1 MMHKDAQGPGNH
13 PESKYCAPTRHTT
26 WQHQH
31 LLTMIVAMPPQT
43 AMIQTQQSSKVHIPN
58 LLTMGRVV
66 LAWVFVI
73 LLSYVS
79 PRTLSTEPAAIDRLG
94 EVSQPGTGLLIA
106 ATIVFVI
113 AAITDALDGHLA
125 RKWKVES
132 KFGRIM
138 DPMADKLL
146 ILGGFVMLATP
157 AFRASI
163 MPSDTTMQI
172 SGVAGWMVVAMLL
185 RELLVTSIRGVY
197 EAEGVDFSAGTLGKA
212 KMILQSITIP
222 LILLIV
228 ALGSPIPDSTG
239 RLVIIILVWATVIT
253 TVISGLPYIGQAMK
267 HTMDQQARMLEI
279 MRGKKARK
287 STKKAAGPTPKAR
300 PKTNSGGQR
309 SKKR

>member
-1 MMHKDAQGPGNH
+1 
-13 PESKYCAPTRHTT
+13 
-26 WQHQH
+26 
-31 LLTMIVAMPPQT
+31 MIVAMVSPQIL
-43 AMIQTQQSSKVHIPN
+43 MQQAQPSRKVHIPN

-73 LLSYVS
+73 LLSNVS
-79 PRTLSTEPAAIDRLG
+79 PRIISAQPTGTDRLG
-94 EVSQPGTGLLIA
+94 EISQQGTGLLIA
-106 ATIVFVI
+106 ATVVFVI

-125 RKWKVES
+125 RKWNVES

-157 AFRASI
+157 SFNATITATDS
-163 MPSDTTMQI
+163 TLQI
-172 SGVAGWMVVAMLL
+172 SGVAGWMVVAMIL

-197 EAEGVDFSAGTLGKA
+197 EGEGVDFSAGTMGKA
-212 KMILQSITIP
+212 KMILQSVTIP

-228 ALGSPIPDSTG
+228 AFGSPGPDSTG
-239 RLVIIILVWATVIT
+239 RLVIVLLVWATLVT
-253 TVISGLPYIGQAMK
+253 TILSGLPYIGKALK
-267 HTMDQQARMLEI
+267 HTMDEQARILEL

-287 STKKAAGPTPKAR
+287 STKGAGQAPGAKPR
-300 PKTNSGGQR
+300 PRTTSGGQ

>member
-1 MMHKDAQGPGNH
+1 MQQA
-13 PESKYCAPTRHTT
+13 
-26 WQHQH
+26 
-31 LLTMIVAMPPQT
+31 
-43 AMIQTQQSSKVHIPN
+43 QSSRKVHIPN

-73 LLSYVS
+73 LLSNVE
-79 PRTLSTEPAAIDRLG
+79 PRTLSAQPTGADRLG
-94 EVSQPGTGLLIA
+94 EIAHQGTGLLIA
-106 ATIVFVI
+106 ATVIFII

-125 RKWKVES
+125 RKWNVES

-157 AFRASI
+157 AFNATLEASGSTI
-163 MPSDTTMQI
+163 QI

-185 RELLVTSIRGVY
+185 RELLVTSIRGTY
-197 EAEGVDFSAGTLGKA
+197 EGEGVDFSAGTMGKA

-228 ALGSPIPDSTG
+228 AFGSPGPDSTG
-239 RLVIIILVWATVIT
+239 RLVITLFVWATLIVTIL
-253 TVISGLPYIGQAMK
+253 SGFPYIGKALK
-267 HTMDQQARMLEI
+267 HTMDEQARILEL

-287 STKKAAGPTPKAR
+287 STKNAVQSAKSR
-300 PKTNSGGQR
+300 PKTTSGGQNA
-309 SKKR
+309 KKR

>member
-1 MMHKDAQGPGNH
+1 
-13 PESKYCAPTRHTT
+13 
-26 WQHQH
+26 
-31 LLTMIVAMPPQT
+31 MIVAMASPQV
-43 AMIQTQQSSKVHIPN
+43 MMQQSQPSSKVHIPN
-58 LLTMGRVV
+58 LLTIGRVI

-73 LLSYVS
+73 LLSLVS
-79 PRTLSTEPAAIDRLG
+79 PRVISAQPSGVDRLG
-94 EVSQPGTGLLIA
+94 EVSQAGTGLLIA
-106 ATIVFVI
+106 ATVVFII

-157 AFRASI
+157 GFNATVAAT
-163 MPSDTTMQI
+163 DTALQI

-197 EAEGVDFSAGTLGKA
+197 EAEGVDFSAGSLGKA
-212 KMILQSITIP
+212 KMILQSVTIP
-222 LILLIV
+222 LVLLII
-228 ALGSPIPDSTG
+228 AFGSPGPDSTG
-239 RLVIIILVWATVIT
+239 RLVIVLLVWATLVT
-253 TVISGLPYIGQAMK
+253 TVLSGFPYIGKAMK

-287 STKKAAGPTPKAR
+287 STKASAQGAKPR
-300 PKTNSGGQR
+300 PKTSSGGQ